1 MKKYGLI
8 GKGISGSD
16 SPALF
21 KAAYGGKFA
30 YDLLDGKSFAPLFEL
45 FKKEYAAVNVTA
57 PFKEEALAAADE
69 ATDAALLCG
78 AANMLVELPDG
89 RIQADNSDFEGV
101 TLSIMSAYAVADV
114 DVDDEDAFADFLAD
128 KTALVI
134 GCGGAGK
141 AAAAAAVTLG
151 YGRTILINRTRER
164 ALALKNHLAEYY
176 EDLTDDELEVRDFS
190 RLGESFAEADLVI
203 LATSEPVVPDDIA
216 AMPVNMG
223 KLVLEASYANSCLE
237 QWKEKFTYI
246 SGLNWLY
253 NQAVVAYGE
262 FTGEE
267 PDEEAMKKVL

>member
-30 YDLLDGKSFAPLFEL
+30 YDLLDGKSFTPIFEL
-45 FKKEYAAVNVTA
+45 FRKEYAAVNVTA

-78 AANMLVELPDG
+78 AANMLVKLPDG

-253 NQAVVAYGE
+253 NQAVVAYE
-262 FTGEE
+262 VFTGLE
-267 PDEEAMKKVL
+267 PDEDEMKKVL